1 MLKRFEKPVVEER
14 RDTRRE
20 KSGDTR
26 RDNVRDAARETGRE
40 AARDSGMRAERVERA
55 ERPATFTKTA
65 LKKKE

>member
-26 RDNVRDAARETGRE
+26 RDNERD